1 MSCLFKKYDN
11 VKTDDLLKMIVTP
24 TDERLYQIM
33 ELLRRDEA
41 INKLYELTKI
51 DQFSWK
57 SLKILF

>member
-41 INKLYELTKI
+41 INRLYELTKLI
-51 DQFSWK
+51 NFLGK
-57 SLKILF
+57 V